1 MKRNMRLITAAIL
14 LVLAC
19 IPYLISS
26 IRWFINPGYIPEESG
41 GGQIWPVVGII
52 ILIPFWSPLVTGA
65 ICAIFR
71 RSCGLAFIGAITPLI
86 LTIMLRPWGWSDMG
100 IGYLLSSTSVF
111 VYGLLMSVQFIAM
124 GLAAILIFL
133 SRQEF
138 KDRQTV
144 AERMYGPPKKW
155 RDTMSE

>member
-1 MKRNMRLITAAIL
+1 MKRNMKLITAAIL

-19 IPYLISS
+19 IPYLVSS
-26 IRWFINPGYIPEESG
+26 IRWFITPSYISDESG
-41 GGQIWPVVGII
+41 GGRIWPMVGVI
-52 ILIPFWSPLVTGA
+52 ILVPFWSPLVTSA
-65 ICAIFR
+65 VCAIFR
-71 RSCGLAFIGAITPLI
+71 KSCGLAFIGAITPII
-86 LTIMLRPWGWSDMG
+86 LTIMLRPWGWGDVG
-100 IGYLLSSTSVF
+100 IGYLLSSSSVF

-124 GLAAILIFL
+124 GAAAVLIFF

-138 KDRQTV
+138 KDRQTS